1 LAAKEQT
8 TQMPKSIPNKVSAQ
22 TPASVVPDGQ
32 ALQKDSFSTL
42 NATVQSLR
50 SQGQVPEAIRQLSAF
65 DGTTS
70 SAIFDFVEVAHSQYQ
85 IAAYDPVTHVYN
97 PQATALVQSFIS
109 RMNNLYDYTQGY
121 SDRLALDTL
130 IEMSLLEVV
139 VTGACCHELVLDK
152 ARLPDS
158 INIFGYDTLIWN
170 NKKGS
175 RYPVQQGTTGL
186 IPLDFPTIFI
196 TESHRFARKGN
207 SRSMMEP
214 AISGSWYFNE
224 FVEDMRRTLRSQGN
238 SRLVITL
245 TTEKVMA
252 SASPETK
259 ADPKLLADYFLQVR
273 QQVED
278 VVKGLAPEDALVM
291 YDTAVAS
298 TVKMLGEK
306 SDYVPLLQNLSGAL
320 ATSLKTHPSIL
331 GLRMEGSQSL
341 SNTESLIFL
350 KVARA
355 IQKPVETNLSRAL
368 TLSCRLYG
376 IDAYVEFRFDSINL
390 RPEDEL
396 EAFKTMKQARIL
408 EQLSLGFITD
418 DQAALEL
425 GNWSRPAGAPTLS
438 GTGFQKSTVVNA
450 GNASPN
456 ADPQGRALQPPTPSA
471 GGGSSN
477 K

>member
-1 LAAKEQT
+1 MAVKEQT
-8 TQMPKSIPNKVSAQ
+8 TIMPKSIPSKVSAQ
-22 TPASVVPDGQ
+22 TPASLVPEGQ
-32 ALQKDSFSTL
+32 ALQTDSFNTL

-50 SQGQVPEAIRQLSAF
+50 SQNKVPEAIRQLAAF

-70 SAIFDFVEVAHSQYQ
+70 SAIFDFVEVAHSPYTV
-85 IAAYDPVTHVYN
+85 AAYDPVTHVYN
-97 PQATALVQSFIS
+97 PQATALTQAFIS

-121 SDRLALDTL
+121 SDRLSLDTL
-130 IEMSLLEVV
+130 IEMGLLEVV
-139 VTGACCHELVLDK
+139 VTGAVCQELVLDK

-158 INIFGYDTLIWN
+158 INIFSYDSIIWK

-175 RYPVQQGTTGL
+175 RYPVQLGTTGE
-186 IPLDFPTIFI
+186 IPLDYPTIFV
-196 TESHRFARKGN
+196 TESHRFAKR
-207 SRSMMEP
+207 STARSMMEP
-214 AISGSWYFNE
+214 AISSSWYFNE

-238 SRLVITL
+238 SRLVVTL
-245 TTEKVMA
+245 TSEKVMA
-252 SASPETK
+252 SATPEIK
-259 ADPKLLADYFLQVR
+259 ADPQRLADYFLSVR
-273 QQVED
+273 QQVEE
-278 VVKGLAPEDALVM
+278 VVKGLSPEDALVM
-291 YDTAVAS
+291 YDTAEAS
-298 TVKMLGEK
+298 ALKMLGEK

-355 IQKPVETNLSRAL
+355 IQKPVETNLSRIL

-376 IDAYVEFRFDSINL
+376 IDAYVEFRFEPINL

-396 EAFKTMKQARIL
+396 EAFKVMKQTRII

-425 GNWSRPAGAPTLS
+425 GRWSRPPGSPNLS
-438 GTGFQKSTVVNA
+438 GTGFQKSTTVDA
-450 GNASPN
+450 GKASPN
-456 ADPQGRALQPPTPSA
+456 ADPQGRALQPTTPPA
-471 GGGSSN
+471 GGGGS